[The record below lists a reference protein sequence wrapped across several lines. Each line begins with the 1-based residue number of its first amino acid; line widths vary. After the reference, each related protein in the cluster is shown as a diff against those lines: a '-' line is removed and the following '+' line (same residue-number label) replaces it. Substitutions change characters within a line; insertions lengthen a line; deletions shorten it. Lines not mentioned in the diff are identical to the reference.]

1 MSKSYTGGLNFTWPT
16 KGDTNWDTLV
26 DAALTAIS
34 SASFTGGGT
43 GTQLSTNSFA
53 ANSVTGAKILL
64 ANDEA
69 IRARNAAATIT
80 NLLKLNTS
88 DQLELIQALLISS
101 GKASFTNIT
110 APATPSSGSSTAY
123 VDTTTKLLSVK
134 DDAGY
139 VRSLGRNNF
148 SVTSQAPAATTRT
161 YITGSA
167 LAMPTNK
174 MQIGTCFRWVFDMTK
189 TAFGSAASTFD
200 ICVGTAGTTADTA
213 RVSFTKPAGTAV
225 ADTARVT
232 IEAICRGPLSAS
244 GIMAGTFHMS
254 HNLAATGH
262 AIIPNV
268 NVTTVSGAFDVTVA
282 GLIVGLCITSGASDA
297 ITIQCVTAEAWN
309 L

>member
-1 MSKSYTGGLNFTWPT
+1 VSKSYNLGLNFTWPT
-16 KGDTNWDTLV
+16 KGDTNWDVLV
-26 DAALTAIS
+26 DAALTTIS
-34 SASFTGGGT
+34 AASFTGAGT

-69 IRARNAAATIT
+69 IRARNAAAVVT
-80 NLLKLNTS
+80 NLLKLNAS
-88 DQLELIQALLISS
+88 DQLELIQAILISS

-110 APATPSSGSSTAY
+110 APATPSSGSATAY
-123 VDTTTKLLSVK
+123 IDSTTKMLSVK

-139 VRSLGRNNF
+139 VRSLGRTNF

-161 YITGSA
+161 YIVGSA
-167 LAMPTNK
+167 LAAPTNK
-174 MQIGTCFRWVFDMTK
+174 VQIGTCFRWVFDMTK
-189 TAFGSAASTFD
+189 TAAGLAASTFD

-213 RVSFTKPAGTAV
+213 RVSFTKPAGTA
-225 ADTARVT
+225 AIDTAMVT
-232 IEAICRGPLSAS
+232 IEAIVRGPLSAA
-244 GIMAGTFHMS
+244 GVMAGTFQMT

-262 AIIPNV
+262 AVIPNV
-268 NVTTVSGAFDVTVA
+268 NVTTVSAGFDVTTA
-282 GLIVGLCITSGASDA
+282 NLIFGLCITSGAADA